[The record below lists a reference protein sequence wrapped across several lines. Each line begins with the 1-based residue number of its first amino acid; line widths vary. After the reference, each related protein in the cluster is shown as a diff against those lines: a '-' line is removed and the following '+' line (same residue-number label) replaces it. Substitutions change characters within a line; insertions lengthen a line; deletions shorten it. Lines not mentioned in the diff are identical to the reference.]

1 MTFAVLSWLVALP
14 LLGVLTGL
22 RTMTPI
28 AVLCWFAWRGHLPL
42 DGTWAVWTTRL
53 ATPIVFT
60 VLAIAEM
67 IGDKLP
73 RTPNRTA
80 LGPLAA
86 RVVVG
91 GLVGALVA
99 TGLDGDLV
107 EGIFLSVTGA
117 LLGSY
122 GGYLV
127 RRELVQRLDC
137 KDWHIAAVEDMIAV
151 VCSILAMGVI
161 TG

>member
-28 AVLCWFAWRGHLPL
+28 AVLCWFAWRGNLPL
-42 DGTWAVWTTRL
+42 DGTWAAWTTHL
-53 ATPIVFT
+53 VTPIVFT
-60 VLAIAEM
+60 VLAAAEV

-80 LGPLAA
+80 FGPLAA
-86 RVVVG
+86 RVVFG
-91 GLVGALVA
+91 GLVGALVS

-107 EGIFLSVTGA
+107 EGIFLGAAGA
-117 LLGSY
+117 LLGAY
-122 GGYLV
+122 GGFQV
-127 RRELVQRLDC
+127 RRELVHRLGC
-137 KDWHIAAVEDMIAV
+137 PDWYIAGLEDVIALG
-151 VCSILAMGVI
+151 CSILAMGVI

>member
-28 AVLCWFAWRGHLPL
+28 AVLCWFAYRGHLPL
-42 DGTWAVWTTRL
+42 DDTWAAWTTHL
-53 ATPIVFT
+53 VTPIVFT
-60 VLAIAEM
+60 VLAIAEV

-80 LGPLAA
+80 LVPLVA

-107 EGIFLSVTGA
+107 EGIFLGLAGA
-117 LLGSY
+117 LLGAY
-122 GGYLV
+122 GGIQV
-127 RRELVQRLDC
+127 RRELVQRLSC
-137 KDWHIAAVEDMIAV
+137 SDWYIAGLEDAIV
-151 VCSILAMGVI
+151 LGCSILAMGVI

>member
-1 MTFAVLSWLVALP
+1 M
-14 LLGVLTGL
+14 
-22 RTMTPI
+22 
-28 AVLCWFAWRGHLPL
+28 
-42 DGTWAVWTTRL
+42 
-53 ATPIVFT
+53 
-60 VLAIAEM
+60 
-67 IGDKLP
+67 
-73 RTPNRTA
+73 
-80 LGPLAA
+80 
-86 RVVVG
+86 
-91 GLVGALVA
+91 VA